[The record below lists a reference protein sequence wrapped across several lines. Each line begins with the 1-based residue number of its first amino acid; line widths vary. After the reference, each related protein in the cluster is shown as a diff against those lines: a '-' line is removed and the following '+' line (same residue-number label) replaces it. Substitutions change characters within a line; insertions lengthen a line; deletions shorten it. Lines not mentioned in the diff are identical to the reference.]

1 MTDALQVQVTMF
13 HRKILGRVGVT
24 RLAVAVS
31 QAPAEANA
39 APITLSIVGTVA
51 NGALAGQTGTGMVT

>member
-1 MTDALQVQVTMF
+1 MF